1 MESSI
6 SEKLISIIQNGI
18 FCIKD
23 TNEVLRSNID
33 DYNYITSIIDK
44 KKNSLR
50 RLLEE
55 DKGEEYPHENYYSQK
70 TGFIESFVDLGKKIV
85 RLRQLFITTHL
96 EVFARYKFINDKKC
110 WHHMKYLKAIQM
122 KYQKLSLIPTQNLD
136 TLASIGR
143 VVSFPIQPIYFFANK
158 YMRLTDGFNCFPLE
172 VQYKCIKCGH
182 EINFTYNMYHDKI
195 VIFSGH
201 FENNK
206 ELYGVKNIYSN
217 FDDILKDFYKYSKPY
232 FHKILCGEGYFVEDM
247 YKSYKD
253 QNPMEIKKKLLENE
267 MELLKEDYK
276 EEKKN

>member
-1 MESSI
+1 
-6 SEKLISIIQNGI
+6 
-18 FCIKD
+18 
-23 TNEVLRSNID
+23 
-33 DYNYITSIIDK
+33 
-44 KKNSLR
+44 
-50 RLLEE
+50 
-55 DKGEEYPHENYYSQK
+55 
-70 TGFIESFVDLGKKIV
+70 
-85 RLRQLFITTHL
+85 
-96 EVFARYKFINDKKC
+96 
-110 WHHMKYLKAIQM
+110 
-122 KYQKLSLIPTQNLD
+122 
-136 TLASIGR
+136 
-143 VVSFPIQPIYFFANK
+143 
-158 YMRLTDGFNCFPLE
+158 
-172 VQYKCIKCGH
+172 
-182 EINFTYNMYHDKI
+182 MYHDKI